1 MLRPCGARRPW
12 HAPPSPTCPAS
23 LRRPLHPPRPPPQP
37 PSSLRPLSF
46 VAVRFPVGHTAL
58 KSRTPYKVRPPGGSG
73 RGRRSHAP
81 QTNTAPLPSP
91 ASFWPGLELPPGPEG
106 GQNQT
111 PRWIRTG
118 FFLTTGRVGTKVA
131 SPGAQHGLVA
141 SCGSMW
147 TSTGQWAE
155 VRGEMTPVPGDI
167 STDVRGQ
174 GPGTAAAT
182 AGVAGKCL
190 LFGASSKQ
198 LSAQGKRREPERRPR
213 CQGVRPPGHGF
224 SALEPESAQVREG
237 RQPRSRKPG
246 PASQGVQLL
255 RRGFLIVTQS
265 RTWGTRKARPKLLCI
280 SKVLSSST
288 MFRSWQNKTILQL
301 KKL

>member
-1 MLRPCGARRPW
+1 MGDAHTPLRRTR
-12 HAPPSPTCPAS
+12 PPSPR
-23 LRRPLHPPRPPPQP
+23 L
-37 PSSLRPLSF
+37 
-46 VAVRFPVGHTAL
+46 
-58 KSRTPYKVRPPGGSG
+58 
-73 RGRRSHAP
+73 
-81 QTNTAPLPSP
+81 LPS
-91 ASFWPGLELPPGPEG
+91 GLELPPRPEG

-118 FFLTTGRVGTKVA
+118 FFLATGRVGAKVA
-131 SPGAQHGLVA
+131 SPGAQHGLVP
-141 SCGSMW
+141 SCGSTL
-147 TSTGQWAE
+147 TSTGQWAG

-237 RQPRSRKPG
+237 RQRGAASRDLPRREFSYSDVG
-246 PASQGVQLL
+246 
-255 RRGFLIVTQS
+255 
-265 RTWGTRKARPKLLCI
+265 
-280 SKVLSSST
+280 SSSL
-288 MFRSWQNKTILQL
+288 RNPERGARGRLVQNSFAFQKS
-301 KKL
+301 

>member
-1 MLRPCGARRPW
+1 MGDAHTPLRRTR
-12 HAPPSPTCPAS
+12 PPSPR
-23 LRRPLHPPRPPPQP
+23 L
-37 PSSLRPLSF
+37 
-46 VAVRFPVGHTAL
+46 
-58 KSRTPYKVRPPGGSG
+58 
-73 RGRRSHAP
+73 
-81 QTNTAPLPSP
+81 LPS
-91 ASFWPGLELPPGPEG
+91 GLELPPRPEG

-118 FFLTTGRVGTKVA
+118 FFLATGRVGTKVA
-131 SPGAQHGLVA
+131 SPGAQHGLVP
-141 SCGSMW
+141 SCGSTL
-147 TSTGQWAE
+147 TSTGQWAG

-190 LFGASSKQ
+190 LFGASNKQ

-255 RRGFLIVTQS
+255 RRGIPHRYAIPNVGHAEGSEGSSKTPLHFKS
-265 RTWGTRKARPKLLCI
+265 PKFKHHVQELA
-280 SKVLSSST
+280 KK
-288 MFRSWQNKTILQL
+288 KTILQL

>member
-12 HAPPSPTCPAS
+12 HAPPSPACPAS
-23 LRRPLHPPRPPPQP
+23 LRRPLHPPWPLPHP

-58 KSRTPYKVRPPGGSG
+58 KSRTPCKARPPGGSG

-118 FFLTTGRVGTKVA
+118 FFLATGRVGTKVA

-213 CQGVRPPGHGF
+213 CQGVRPLGHGF